1 MLIFFSDVIIFLIS
15 LIEKLFERNPIS
27 YQVVCYAS
35 IFNQKEMV
43 VSNVDAELLGSKLK
57 KLFQHFVKLG
67 ILDNISIDKALDQFI
82 HFIQN

>member
-1 MLIFFSDVIIFLIS
+1 M
-15 LIEKLFERNPIS
+15 FERNLIS
-27 YQVVCYAS
+27 YPVVCYAS

-43 VSNVDAELLGSKLK
+43 SVDAELLGSKLK
-57 KLFQHFVKLG
+57 KLLQHFVKLG

>member
-1 MLIFFSDVIIFLIS
+1 
-15 LIEKLFERNPIS
+15 
-27 YQVVCYAS
+27 
-35 IFNQKEMV
+35 MV